1 MTDKI
6 KIKVITHE
14 KVVFEDIIDEIT
26 TQGTDGRFGILP
38 NHIAITSSL
47 DIGVTKLIKE
57 GKEIFMTTMGG
68 ILQFKNNCL
77 AILTD
82 AAELSEDID
91 VERAKLA
98 KEKAEARLKAH
109 DKPEEITKAQI
120 ALAKAMARL
129 KASSYKEI

>member
-1 MTDKI
+1 
-6 KIKVITHE
+6 
-14 KVVFEDIIDEIT
+14 
-26 TQGTDGRFGILP
+26 
-38 NHIAITSSL
+38 
-47 DIGVTKLIKE
+47 
-57 GKEIFMTTMGG
+57 MTTMGG
-68 ILQFKNNCL
+68 ILQFKNNYL

-109 DKPEEITKAQI
+109 NNPEEVTKAQI

-129 KASSYKEI
+129 KASNYTEI

>member
-1 MTDKI
+1 MNLKI
-6 KIKVITHE
+6 ITHE
-14 KVVFEDIIDEIT
+14 KTVFEDVIDEIT

-38 NHIAITSSL
+38 NHIGLTSSL
-47 DIGVTKLIKE
+47 DIGVTKIIKG

-68 ILQFKNNCL
+68 ILQFKDNCL
-77 AILTD
+77 TILTD

-91 VERAKLA
+91 VKRAELA

-109 DKPEEITKAQI
+109 NKPEDITKAQI

-129 KASSYKEI
+129 KASNYTEI

>member
-1 MTDKI
+1 MADKI

-14 KVVFEDIIDEIT
+14 KVVFEDTIDEIT

-68 ILQFKNNCL
+68 ILQFKNNYL

-98 KEKAEARLKAH
+98 KEKAKARLKAH
-109 DKPEEITKAQI
+109 AEPEEITKAQI

-129 KASSYKEI
+129 KASSYTEI